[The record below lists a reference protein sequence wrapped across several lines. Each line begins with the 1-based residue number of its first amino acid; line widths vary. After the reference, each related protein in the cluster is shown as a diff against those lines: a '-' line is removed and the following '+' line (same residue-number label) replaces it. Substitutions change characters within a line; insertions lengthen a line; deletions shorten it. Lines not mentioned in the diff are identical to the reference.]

1 MSVNGRAVLTV
12 IMWGMFLGAMLLT
25 SLGLAPFL
33 GSNVLLVLCMFTLA
47 GITTTGFIWNGQ
59 TGSTNEQVPDT
70 EAMKRNRLTLA
81 LRNLSDNELA
91 SLRQRLSNG
100 DIDDE
105 QLARLLD
112 ESEASK
118 AKRY

>member
-1 MSVNGRAVLTV
+1 MTANGRAVLTV
-12 IMWGMFLGAMLLT
+12 IMWSMFLGVMLLT

-33 GSNVLLVLCMFTLA
+33 GQNVLLVLCIFAVA

-59 TGSTNEQVPDT
+59 AGSTDAQTADS

-91 SLRQRLSNG
+91 TLRQRLASG

>member
-1 MSVNGRAVLTV
+1 MTTNGRAVLTV
-12 IMWGMFLGAMLLT
+12 VMWGMFLGAMLLT

-33 GSNVLLVLCMFTLA
+33 GSSVLFVLCMFTVA

-59 TGSTNEQVPDT
+59 PGSTEVTDA
-70 EAMKRNRLTLA
+70 EAIKRNRLTLA
-81 LRNLSDNELA
+81 LRDLSDNELA
-91 SLRQRLSNG
+91 SLRQRLSSG
-100 DIDDE
+100 DIDDA

-118 AKRY
+118 AKRF